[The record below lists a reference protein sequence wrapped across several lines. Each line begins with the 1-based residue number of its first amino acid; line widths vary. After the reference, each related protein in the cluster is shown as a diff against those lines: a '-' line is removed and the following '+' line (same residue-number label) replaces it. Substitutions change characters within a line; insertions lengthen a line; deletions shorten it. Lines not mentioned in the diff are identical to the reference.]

1 MDQLNMRKNVLND
14 LNDSDEYIQKLMRKY
29 SVSSM
34 AELRDLLTTEEILN
48 IVRSAL
54 EGPQNVPDP

>member
-29 SVSSM
+29 GVSSVD
-34 AELRDLLTTEEILN
+34 ELRDLLTSEEILN

-54 EGPQNVPDP
+54 EGPQNIPDP

>member
-1 MDQLNMRKNVLND
+1 MRKNVLND

-29 SVSSM
+29 GVSSV
-34 AELRDLLTTEEILN
+34 AELRDLLTSEEILN

-54 EGPQNVPDP
+54 EGPQNIPDP

>member
-14 LNDSDEYIQKLMRKY
+14 LNDSGEYIQKLMRKY
-29 SVSSM
+29 GVSSV

-48 IVRSAL
+48 IVRSAP
-54 EGPQNVPDP
+54 EGPQNIPDP

>member
-1 MDQLNMRKNVLND
+1 
-14 LNDSDEYIQKLMRKY
+14 
-29 SVSSM
+29 M

>member
-14 LNDSDEYIQKLMRKY
+14 LNDSGEYIQKLMRKY
-29 SVSSM
+29 GVSSV

-54 EGPQNVPDP
+54 EGPQNIPDP

>member
-1 MDQLNMRKNVLND
+1 MDQLNMRKNILND

-29 SVSSM
+29 GVSSL
-34 AELRDLLTTEEILN
+34 AELRDLLTSEEILN

>member
-29 SVSSM
+29 GVSSV
-34 AELRDLLTTEEILN
+34 AELRDLLTSEEILN

-54 EGPQNVPDP
+54 EGPQNIPDP

>member
-29 SVSSM
+29 GVSSV
-34 AELRDLLTTEEILN
+34 AELRDLLTSEEILN

>member
-1 MDQLNMRKNVLND
+1 MDQLNMRKNILND

-29 SVSSM
+29 GVSSM

-48 IVRSAL
+48 IVHSAL
-54 EGPQNVPDP
+54 E

>member
-29 SVSSM
+29 GVSSV
-34 AELRDLLTTEEILN
+34 AELRDLLTSEEILN

-54 EGPQNVPDP
+54 EGPQNVPDQ